1 MHDIHKKL
9 AQPAASGEGG
19 EGKKGGGSSGVST
32 FLREKY
38 EKQLFEL
45 MKKKQELRL
54 MKKKGIKI
62 DEALLKDDPK
72 VDPLKGDVSF
82 PVFTCR

>member
-1 MHDIHKKL
+1 
-9 AQPAASGEGG
+9 
-19 EGKKGGGSSGVST
+19 
-32 FLREKY
+32 
-38 EKQLFEL
+38 
-45 MKKKQELRL
+45 